1 MALQQVDIGEEFLKT
16 EDDLLVEKIK
26 VRKAE
31 LGERLLILAH
41 HYQQEAVYQF
51 ADTTGDSLKLAK
63 HAAACHDKPYIV
75 FCGVHFMAE
84 SADILTKDSQ
94 SVILPDLRAGCPM
107 ADMAT
112 VEEVNWAWQEL
123 AELTDV
129 SSIIPVTYV
138 NSSAAIK
145 AFVGE
150 NGGSV
155 CTSSNAE
162 RVLTWALERGD
173 KVFFFPDEHLGRNS
187 AHALGIKPDEVV
199 LWDREKP
206 LGGNSASELKK
217 AKVILWNG
225 YCTVHMQFN
234 AEHVKMWRQKD
245 PDVRIIVH
253 PECRHEVV
261 LGADQYGSTESINQ
275 AIAGSPPGSKWAIGT
290 EINLVNR
297 LARLNPDKEIHSL
310 SPFQCLCST
319 MYRIKPAY
327 LLWVLDNLVDGQVKN
342 QITVDPHTAGLAKIA
357 LDRML
362 EI

>member
-1 MALQQVDIGEEFLKT
+1 VELHQVDIASETYDQTEEILS
-16 EDDLLVEKIK
+16 ERIAA
-26 VRKAE
+26 RKKE
-31 LGERLLILAH
+31 LGEKLLVLCH
-41 HYQQEAVYQF
+41 HYQQEAVYRF
-51 ADTTGDSLKLAK
+51 ADMTGDSLKLAK
-63 HAAACHDKPYIV
+63 HAAACRDKPYIV

-84 SADILTKDSQ
+84 SADILTGNDQ
-94 SVILPDLRAGCPM
+94 AVILPDLRAGCPM
-107 ADMAT
+107 ADMASLDD
-112 VEEVNWAWQEL
+112 VFWAWKEL
-123 AELTDV
+123 ASIIDTDC
-129 SSIIPVTYV
+129 IIPVTYV

-150 NGGSV
+150 RKGSV

-187 AHALGIKPDEVV
+187 AIALGIQADEII
-199 LWDREKP
+199 LWNRDEH
-206 LGGNSASELKK
+206 LGGNSAEAIKR

-234 AEHVKMWRQKD
+234 AAHVRMWRQKD
-245 PDVRIIVH
+245 PGVLIIVH

-261 LGADQYGSTESINQ
+261 AGADQYGSTENIIKAVSS
-275 AIAGSPPGSKWAIGT
+275 SPPGSKWAVGT

-297 LARLNPDKEIHSL
+297 LARLNPDKEIYSL

-319 MYRIKPAY
+319 MYRIKPKY
-327 LLWVLDNLVDGQVKN
+327 LLWVLDNLVQGEVKN
-342 QITVDPHTAGLAKIA
+342 QIRVDPETAKLARIA

>member
-1 MALQQVDIGEEFLKT
+1 VALQQVDIGSELYEQAEDILAERIAARKEEL
-16 EDDLLVEKIK
+16 EKK
-26 VRKAE
+26 
-31 LGERLLILAH
+31 LLILCH
-41 HYQQEAVYQF
+41 HYQQESVYQF
-51 ADTTGDSLKLAK
+51 ADMTGDSLKLAK
-63 HAAACHDKPYIV
+63 HAAACNDKPYIV

-84 SADILTKDSQ
+84 SADILTGDNQ
-94 SVILPDLRAGCPM
+94 AVILPDLRAGCPM

-112 VEEVNWAWQEL
+112 LDEVSWTWKEL
-123 AELTDV
+123 GEVADA
-129 SSIIPVTYV
+129 SRIIPVTYV

-150 NGGSV
+150 RGGSV

-162 RVLTWALERGD
+162 RVLTWALERGE

-187 AHALGIKPDEVV
+187 AIALGIKPEEIV
-199 LWDREKP
+199 LWNRDEP
-206 LGGNSASELKK
+206 LGGNSATAIKQAK
-217 AKVILWNG
+217 AILWNG

-234 AEHVKMWRQKD
+234 ADHVRMWRKKD
-245 PDVRIIVH
+245 PEVSIIVH

-261 LGADQYGSTESINQ
+261 AGSDQYGSTENIIKAVSS
-275 AIAGSPPGSKWAIGT
+275 SPAGSKWAIGT

-319 MYRIKPAY
+319 MYRIKPKY
-327 LLWVLDNLVDGQVKN
+327 LLWVLDNLVKGEVKN
-342 QITVDPHTAGLAKIA
+342 QIAVDPETAKLAKIA
-357 LDRML
+357 LARML

>member
-1 MALQQVDIGEEFLKT
+1 
-16 EDDLLVEKIK
+16 
-26 VRKAE
+26 
-31 LGERLLILAH
+31 
-41 HYQQEAVYQF
+41 
-51 ADTTGDSLKLAK
+51 
-63 HAAACHDKPYIV
+63 
-75 FCGVHFMAE
+75 MAE

-94 SVILPDLRAGCPM
+94 AVILPDLRAGCPM

-112 VEEVNWAWQEL
+112 LEEVRWAWDEL
-123 AELTDV
+123 AKITDV
-129 SSIIPVTYV
+129 SQIIPITYI

-162 RVLTWALERGD
+162 RVLTWALERGQ

-187 AHALGIKPDEVV
+187 AHALGIDPDEVV
-199 LWDREKP
+199 IWNREKEF
-206 LGGNSASELKK
+206 GGNNAAELKK

-234 AEHVKMWRQKD
+234 AEHVKMWRHKD
-245 PDVRIIVH
+245 PEVRIIVH

-261 LGADQYGSTESINQ
+261 TGADQYGSTESINQ
-275 AIAGSPPGSKWAIGT
+275 AVTGSPSGSKWAIGT

-327 LLWVLDNLVDGQVKN
+327 LLWILDNLVDDRVKN
-342 QITVDPHTAGLAKIA
+342 QITVDTHTAGLAKIA

>member
-1 MALQQVDIGEEFLKT
+1 MEPQQVDIGSEFNVQS
-16 EDDLLVEKIK
+16 EDELAERIAK
-26 VRKAE
+26 RKQE
-31 LGERLLILAH
+31 LADKLLILCH
-41 HYQQEAVYQF
+41 HYQQESVYRF
-51 ADTTGDSLKLAK
+51 ADMTGDSLKLAK
-63 HAAACHDKPYIV
+63 HAAACNDKQYIV

-84 SADILTKDSQ
+84 SADILTGDSQ
-94 SVILPDLRAGCPM
+94 AVILPDLRAGCPM

-112 VEEVNWAWQEL
+112 LDEVAWAWKEL
-123 AELTDV
+123 AAVTGDDRV
-129 SSIIPVTYV
+129 IPVTYV

-150 NGGSV
+150 RHGSV

-187 AHALGIKPDEVV
+187 AVALGMKPEEIL
-199 LWDREKP
+199 LWDRNKHQ
-206 LGGNSASELKK
+206 GGNSEEAIKK

-225 YCTVHMQFN
+225 YCTVHMQFT
-234 AEHVKMWRQKD
+234 AAHVRMWREKD
-245 PDVRIIVH
+245 PEVRIIVH

-261 LGADQYGSTESINQ
+261 AGADQYGSTEKIIQ
-275 AIAGSPPGSKWAIGT
+275 AVSGSEPGSKWAIGT

-319 MYRIKPAY
+319 MYRIKPKY
-327 LLWVLDNLVDGQVKN
+327 LLWVLDNLVDGEVKN
-342 QITVDPHTAGLAKIA
+342 QITVDPDTAKLARLA